1 LTSYPRVAFLPDTF
15 HEVNGVAHTSRQL
28 EAFALRREIP
38 FLSVHCGP
46 TVETVTKGAVTI
58 VQLKRGPLRFGL
70 DANLDYDPFL
80 MRYTSRIMA
89 EVKKFGA
96 DIIHITGPGDMGA
109 VGMYISWR
117 LKLPLVI
124 SWHTSLH
131 EYAGRRLERL
141 LSFTGDRLGRRIGA
155 WAERMALKL
164 LGLFYR
170 RAIIVMAPNQ
180 ELIDLTK
187 SLTQRPVFLMRR
199 GVDTQLFSPARRN
212 RISGPFR
219 IGYVGR
225 LTPEKNVRFLA
236 ELGTTL
242 QTLGRSHFEFMIVGE
257 GSEEAWLRQNVPNA
271 IFTGVLRG
279 ERLAEAYANMDLFAF
294 PSNTDTFGNV
304 VLEALAS
311 GVPVVVT
318 DQGGPKFLVESGVT
332 GHVASSTWDFIT
344 FVNEIL
350 TNPVEHARMRVAA
363 LRYAGLQSW
372 DSVFESV
379 FDAYS
384 QCCQAAVPV
393 PGSISH
399 GVPGNMPR
407 NSGPGAHPL
416 LSSRMHERG
425 RP

>member
-1 LTSYPRVAFLPDTF
+1 LNPYPRVAFMPDTF

-28 EAFALRREIP
+28 EAFAVRRNIP

-46 TVETVTKGAVTI
+46 TNETVINGAVTV
-58 VQLKRGPLRFGL
+58 VQLKRGALRFGL
-70 DANLDYDPFL
+70 DANLDYDPLL
-80 MRYTSRIMA
+80 MRYTERIMQ
-89 EVKKFGA
+89 EVKNFGA
-96 DIIHITGPGDMGA
+96 ELIHITGPGDLGA

-117 LKLPLVI
+117 LNLPLVI

-141 LSFTGDRLGRRIGA
+141 LGFLGTRLSGGIGA

-170 RAIIVMAPNQ
+170 RAVIVMAPNQ

-199 GVDTQLFSPARRN
+199 GVDNHLFSPSRRN
-212 RISGPFR
+212 RMSGPFR

-236 ELGTTL
+236 ELGNTL
-242 QTLGRSHFEFMIVGE
+242 QTLGRDRFEFMIVGE
-257 GSEEAWLRQNVPNA
+257 GSEESWLRHNVPNA

-294 PSNTDTFGNV
+294 PSRTDTFGNV
-304 VLEALAS
+304 ILEALAS
-311 GVPVVVT
+311 GVPAVVT
-318 DQGGPKFLVESGVT
+318 NEGGPKFLVESGVT
-332 GHVASSTWDFIT
+332 GYVAASDWDFIT

-350 TNPVEHARMRVAA
+350 TNPASHAQMRAAA
-363 LRYAGLQSW
+363 LKYAGLQSW
-372 DSVFESV
+372 DAVFESV
-379 FDAYS
+379 FDAYGQS
-384 QCCQAAVPV
+384 CQATVPLPASV
-393 PGSISH
+393 SGD
-399 GVPGNMPR
+399 MPR
-407 NSGPGAHPL
+407 NTGPGAHPL

>member
-38 FLSVHCGP
+38 FLSIHCGP
-46 TVETVTKGAVTI
+46 KSETVTNGAVTV
-58 VQLKRGPLRFGL
+58 VQLRRGPLRFGL
-70 DANLDYDPFL
+70 DANLDYDPLL
-80 MRYTSRIMA
+80 MRYASQIMA
-89 EVKKFGA
+89 EVKKFRA
-96 DIIHITGPGDMGA
+96 DVIHITGPGDMGA
-109 VGMYISWR
+109 VGMYVSWR
-117 LKLPLVI
+117 LNLPLVI

-141 LSFTGDRLGRRIGA
+141 LSFTGDRFSRRVGG
-155 WAERMALKL
+155 WTERMALRL

-170 RAIIVMAPNQ
+170 RAAIVMAPNQ

-187 SLTQRPVFLMRR
+187 SLTNRPVFLMRR

-212 RISGPFR
+212 RLSGAFR

-236 ELGTTL
+236 ELGQTL
-242 QTLGRSHFEFMIVGE
+242 QTLGRDRFEFIVVGE

-279 ERLAEAYANMDLFAF
+279 EHLAEAYANMDLFAF

-311 GVPVVVT
+311 GVPAVVT
-318 DQGGPKFLVESGVT
+318 DQGGPKFLVQSGLT
-332 GHVASSTWDFIT
+332 GQVASSTWDFIT
-344 FVNEIL
+344 FVNDIL
-350 TNPVEHARMRVAA
+350 TNPNMHAQMRNAA
-363 LRYAGLQSW
+363 RRYAKQQSW

-379 FDAYS
+379 FDAYG
-384 QCCQAAVPV
+384 QCRRTEVPL
-393 PGSISH
+393 
-399 GVPGNMPR
+399 
-407 NSGPGAHPL
+407 SGDTTNETPKKGGHGAHPL